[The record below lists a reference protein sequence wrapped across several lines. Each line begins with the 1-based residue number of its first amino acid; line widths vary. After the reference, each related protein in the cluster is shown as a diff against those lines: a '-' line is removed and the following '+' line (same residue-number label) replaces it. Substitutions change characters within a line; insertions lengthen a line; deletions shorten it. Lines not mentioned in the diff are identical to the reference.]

1 MDTIYPAHF
10 RVGGNGGLEIQTA
23 SEHNR
28 NTAELS
34 SERLSD
40 VQLAKT
46 GYLAGL
52 LHDAGKMSSAF
63 KAYMERIMD
72 GQPVQRGS
80 VIHTHAAARF
90 FLERF
95 HTPGTFTSYR
105 DMAAE
110 LLAFATGAH
119 HGLFD
124 CVDEHHRLGFSR
136 RLEWDDDSYRE
147 VMETFLAQCAGMEEI
162 EALFHQAEQEL
173 TPIFDRI
180 NARDSNEEIWFHLG
194 LLARLLLSAVI
205 EGDRYDTARF
215 EHQMMP
221 FPFPEPRK
229 NLWVQLLTHV
239 EEKLD
244 KLHHDT
250 PIQRARREISRRC
263 REAADRP
270 GGIYRLN
277 VPTGGG
283 KTLASLRFALAHAAA
298 NNKSR
303 IIFTSPLL
311 SILDQNAQVLREY
324 IGDDSLVLE
333 HHSNVIR
340 QKAEADADELDPKE
354 LMAENWSSAPIIIT
368 TLVQLLNTLFDGRTT
383 CIRRFQALCNCVLV
397 IDEVQ
402 TVPPRML
409 TLFNL
414 AMNFL
419 ADICGATIVLCSAT
433 QPCLEAADHPME
445 GSLEALVPYDPALW
459 APFQRTRIID
469 AGARRLEEIPA
480 FAQAVLADAT
490 SLLVVCN
497 TKKQARFL
505 YEQLR
510 RNDIV
515 CFHLSAAMCQ
525 AHRKAVIARMEA
537 ALEDSRRGGPKVL
550 CVSTQVIEAG
560 VDVSFGSVIRLL
572 AGMDNAVQTAGR
584 CNRNGESEEPAL
596 VYLITCS
603 DESLGVL
610 REIQNAKTAAIQL
623 LSAFRRDPEA
633 FADDLASDAAV
644 ARYYKNLYDGMRG
657 EAQDYPREKKPSLFD
672 LLSVNEA
679 YTVGWPGMEQF
690 GLHQAFKEAG
700 AAFQVFSQDT
710 TDVLVPYGEGAKII
724 AELGS
729 SAVQRDWE
737 KQKELLEQ
745 AKLYTVSLYQDQL
758 RLLEKRPGLKP
769 YLDGAVLALNP
780 EFYNKETGLTL
791 EPGDFELQEV

>member
-1 MDTIYPAHF
+1 MTIYPAHF
-10 RVGGNGGLEIQTA
+10 RQTDDGTIEIQTVP
-23 SEHNR
+23 EHNR
-28 NTAELS
+28 NTAEIA
-34 SERLSD
+34 SERLSG
-40 VQLAKT
+40 VRLAKT

-52 LHDAGKMSSAF
+52 LHDCGKHTTAYKIYLEKIMAGEPA
-63 KAYMERIMD
+63 
-72 GQPVQRGS
+72 QRGS

-90 FLERF
+90 FLEHF
-95 HTPGTFTSYR
+95 HTAGAFDSYR
-105 DMAAE
+105 DMTAE

-124 CVDEHHRLGFSR
+124 CVDENHRLGFAR
-136 RLEWDDDSYRE
+136 RLQWDDAAYRE
-147 VMETFLAQCAGMEEI
+147 ATEAFLAQCAGMEEI
-162 EALFHQAEQEL
+162 EALFDQAEQEL

-180 NARDSNEEIWFHLG
+180 NQRTSNEEIFFHLG

-205 EGDRYDTARF
+205 EGDRYDTARY
-215 EHQMMP
+215 EHRAMPLP
-221 FPFPEPRK
+221 FPAPQEA
-229 NLWVQLLTHV
+229 LWLQILIRV

-244 KLHHDT
+244 TLDHDT
-250 PIQRARREISRRC
+250 SVQKARREISRRC

-324 IGDDSLVLE
+324 IRDDSLVLE
-333 HHSNVIR
+333 HHSNVVR
-340 QKAEADADELDPKE
+340 QPRDPDSNELDPKE
-354 LMAENWSSAPIIIT
+354 LMAENWSSPIIIT

-383 CIRRFQALCNCVLV
+383 CIRRFQALCSCVLV

-419 ADICGATIVLCSAT
+419 ADVCGATIVLCSAT

-445 GSLEALVPYDPALW
+445 GSLEELVPYDPALW
-459 APFQRTRIID
+459 APFRRTHIVD
-469 AGARRLEEIPA
+469 AGARRLEEVPD
-480 FAQAVLADAT
+480 FAREVLDGVT

-505 YEQLR
+505 YQNLR
-510 RNDIV
+510 QDGIA

-525 AHRKAVIARMEA
+525 AHRKTVIARMEK
-537 ALEDSRRGGPKVL
+537 ALEQSRKGGPKVL
-550 CVSTQVIEAG
+550 CISTQVIEAG

-572 AGMDNAVQTAGR
+572 AGMDNAVQAAGR
-584 CNRNGESEEPAL
+584 CNRNGESEEPVP
-596 VYLITCS
+596 VYLVACG
-603 DESLGVL
+603 DENLSML
-610 REIQNAKTAAIQL
+610 REIRDAKTAALQL
-623 LSAFRRDPEA
+623 LSAFRQDPEA
-633 FADDLASDAAV
+633 FDGDLASDAAINC
-644 ARYYKNLYDGMRG
+644 YYKNLYGGMRG
-657 EAQDYPREKKPSLFD
+657 GAQDYPRRKEPSLFD
-672 LLSVNEA
+672 LLSVNDA
-679 YTVGWPGMEQF
+679 YAAGQPDMEKF
-690 GLHQAFKEAG
+690 GLHQAFQEAG

-710 TDVLVPYGEGAKII
+710 TDVLVPYGEGAEII

-729 SAVQRDWE
+729 SAVRQDWK

-745 AKLYTVSLYQDQL
+745 AKPYTVSLYQYQL
-758 RLLEKRPGLKP
+758 ELLEKQHGLTA

-780 EFYNKETGLTL
+780 EFYSDETGLTL
-791 EPGDFELQEV
+791 EANDPGLLEV

>member
-1 MDTIYPAHF
+1 MHYPAHF
-10 RVGGNGGLEIQTA
+10 RENADGSIEIQTV
-23 SEHNR
+23 SEHSR
-28 NTAELS
+28 NTAEIAA
-34 SERLSD
+34 ERLRG
-40 VQLAKT
+40 VHLAST

-52 LHDAGKMSSAF
+52 VHDQGKFSGAFREYIEKIMAG
-63 KAYMERIMD
+63 E
-72 GQPVQRGS
+72 PVQRGS

-90 FLERF
+90 FLEHF
-95 HTPGTFTSYR
+95 HTAGGPYR
-105 DMAAE
+105 DMTAE

-124 CVDEHHRLGFSR
+124 CVDENHRLGFAR
-136 RLEWDDDSYRE
+136 RLQWDDGSYRE
-147 VMETFLAQCAGMEEI
+147 ALAAFLEQCAGMEEL
-162 EALFHQAEQEL
+162 EALFGQAEQEL

-180 NARDSNEEIWFHLG
+180 NRRSSNEEIFFHLG

-205 EGDRYDTARF
+205 EGDRYDTARY
-215 EHQMMP
+215 ERRAMP
-221 FPFPEPRK
+221 PTVPPPQEDFWLR
-229 NLWVQLLTHV
+229 LLTRV

-244 KLHHDT
+244 RLRHDT

-298 NNKSR
+298 NGKSR
-303 IIFTSPLL
+303 LIFTSPLL

-340 QKAEADADELDPKE
+340 QSPEADADELDPKE
-354 LMAENWSSAPIIIT
+354 LMAENWSSPIIIT

-383 CIRRFQALCNCVLV
+383 CIRRFQALCSCVLV

-419 ADICGATIVLCSAT
+419 ADVCGATVVLCSAT
-433 QPCLEAADHPME
+433 QPCLEAAVHPIE
-445 GSLEALVPYDPALW
+445 GSLEELVPYDPALW
-459 APFQRTRIID
+459 APFRRTRIVD
-469 AGARRLEEIPA
+469 AGARRLEEIPG
-480 FAQAVLADAT
+480 FIRGVLEDAS

-497 TKKQARFL
+497 TKKQARSL

-510 RNDIV
+510 RKDAA

-525 AHRKAVIARMEA
+525 AHRKEVLSRIET
-537 ALEDSRRGGPKVL
+537 ALDENRRGGPKVL

-560 VDVSFGSVIRLL
+560 VDISFGSVIRLT
-572 AGMDNAVQTAGR
+572 AGMDSAVQAAGR
-584 CNRNGESEEPAL
+584 CNRNGESEAPAPA
-596 VYLITCS
+596 YLLTCS
-603 DESLGVL
+603 DENLSML
-610 REIQNAKTAAIQL
+610 REIQNAKTAALQL
-623 LSAFRRDPEA
+623 LSAFRRDPA
-633 FADDLASDAAV
+633 QFDGDLASDAAI
-644 ARYYKNLYDGMRG
+644 ACYYQNLYHGMAG
-657 EAQDYPREKKPSLFD
+657 GAQDDPLKGRKTLFD
-672 LLSVNEA
+672 LLSVNETYA
-679 YTVGWPGMEQF
+679 AGWPGMEQF

-700 AAFQVFSQDT
+700 RVFQVFAQDT
-710 TDVLVPYGEGAKII
+710 TDVLVPYGKGAEII

-729 SAVQRDWE
+729 PAVQRDWK

-745 AKLYTVSLYQDQL
+745 AKPYTVSLYRYQ
-758 RLLEKRPGLKP
+758 RELLEQQHGLTP
-769 YLDGAVLALNP
+769 YLDGAVLALHP
-780 EFYNKETGLTL
+780 EFYNEETGLTL
-791 EPGDFELQEV
+791 GANDPGLLEV

>member
-1 MDTIYPAHF
+1 MTIYPAHF
-10 RVGGNGGLEIQTA
+10 RQTDDGTIEIQTVP
-23 SEHNR
+23 EHNQ
-28 NTAELS
+28 NAAEIS
-34 SERLSD
+34 SERLSG
-40 VQLAKT
+40 VRLAKT

-52 LHDAGKMSSAF
+52 LHDCGKHTTAYKIYLEKIMAGEPA
-63 KAYMERIMD
+63 
-72 GQPVQRGS
+72 QRGS

-90 FLERF
+90 FLEHF
-95 HTPGTFTSYR
+95 HTAGAFDSYR
-105 DMAAE
+105 DMTAE

-124 CVDEHHRLGFSR
+124 CVDENHRLGFAR
-136 RLEWDDDSYRE
+136 RLQWDDAAYRE
-147 VMETFLAQCAGMEEI
+147 ATEAFLAQCAGMEEI
-162 EALFHQAEQEL
+162 EALFDQAEQEL

-180 NARDSNEEIWFHLG
+180 NQRTSNEEIFFHLG

-205 EGDRYDTARF
+205 EGDRYDTARY
-215 EHQMMP
+215 EHRAMP
-221 FPFPEPRK
+221 LPFPEPRET
-229 NLWVQLLTHV
+229 LWLQILIRV

-244 KLHHDT
+244 TLDHDT
-250 PIQRARREISRRC
+250 SVQKARREISRRC

-298 NNKSR
+298 NHKSR
-303 IIFTSPLL
+303 VIFTSPLL

-324 IGDDSLVLE
+324 IRDDSLVLE

-340 QKAEADADELDPKE
+340 QPRDPDSNKLDPKE
-354 LMAENWSSAPIIIT
+354 LMAENWDAPIIIT

-383 CIRRFQALCNCVLV
+383 CIRRFQALCSCVLV

-419 ADICGATIVLCSAT
+419 ADVCGATIVLCSAT

-445 GSLEALVPYDPALW
+445 GSLEELVPYDPALW
-459 APFQRTRIID
+459 APFRRTHIVD
-469 AGARRLEEIPA
+469 AGARRLEEVPD
-480 FAQAVLADAT
+480 FAREVLDGVT

-505 YEQLR
+505 YQNLR
-510 RNDIV
+510 QDGIA

-525 AHRKAVIARMEA
+525 AHRKTVIARMEK
-537 ALEDSRRGGPKVL
+537 ALEQSRKGGPKVL
-550 CVSTQVIEAG
+550 CISTQVIEAG

-572 AGMDNAVQTAGR
+572 AGMDNAVQAAGR
-584 CNRNGESEEPAL
+584 CNRNGESEEPVP
-596 VYLITCS
+596 VYLVACG
-603 DESLGVL
+603 DENLSML
-610 REIQNAKTAAIQL
+610 REIRDAKTAALQL
-623 LSAFRRDPEA
+623 LSAFRQDPEA
-633 FADDLASDAAV
+633 FDGDLASDAAINC
-644 ARYYKNLYDGMRG
+644 YYKNLYGGMRG
-657 EAQDYPREKKPSLFD
+657 GAQDYPRRKEPSLFD
-672 LLSVNEA
+672 LLSVNDA
-679 YTVGWPGMEQF
+679 YAAGQPDMEKF
-690 GLHQAFKEAG
+690 GLHQAFQEAG

-710 TDVLVPYGEGAKII
+710 TDVLVPYGEGAEII

-729 SAVQRDWE
+729 SAVRQDWK

-745 AKLYTVSLYQDQL
+745 AKPYTVSLYQYQL
-758 RLLEKRPGLKP
+758 ELLEKQHGLTA

-780 EFYNKETGLTL
+780 EFYSDETGLTL
-791 EPGDFELQEV
+791 EANDPGLLEV

>member
-1 MDTIYPAHF
+1 MIYPAHF
-10 RVGGNGGLEIQTA
+10 RRNTDGNIEIQTA
-23 SEHNR
+23 PEHCR
-28 NTAELS
+28 NTAKITA
-34 SERLSD
+34 ERLRGIR
-40 VQLAKT
+40 LAKA

-52 LHDAGKMSSAF
+52 FHDCGKLTTPYKEYLEKAIAG
-63 KAYMERIMD
+63 E
-72 GQPVQRGS
+72 PVQRGS

-95 HTPGTFTSYR
+95 HTAGAFDSYR

-124 CVDEHHRLGFSR
+124 CVDKNHRLGFTH
-136 RLEWDDDSYRE
+136 RLQWDENSYHE
-147 VMETFLAQCAGMEEI
+147 ALSAFLEQCAGINEI
-162 EALFHQAEQEL
+162 ETLFDQAEQEL
-173 TPIFDRI
+173 SPIFDRI
-180 NARDSNEEIWFHLG
+180 NQRASNEEIWFHLG
-194 LLARLLLSAVI
+194 LLARLILSAVI
-205 EGDRYDTARF
+205 EGDRYDTARY
-215 EHQMMP
+215 EHRTMP
-221 FPFPEPRK
+221 ITFPEPREA
-229 NLWVQLLTHV
+229 LWLQILTRV

-311 SILDQNAQVLREY
+311 SILDQNAKVLREY

-340 QKAEADADELDPKE
+340 QERDPDSNELDPKE
-354 LMAENWSSAPIIIT
+354 LMAENWSSPCIIT
-368 TLVQLLNTLFDGRTT
+368 TLSQLLNTLFDGRAT

-419 ADICGATIVLCSAT
+419 ADVCGATVVLCSAT
-433 QPCLEAADHPME
+433 QPCLEAAVHPIE
-445 GSLEALVPYDPALW
+445 GNLDELVPYDPALW
-459 APFQRTRIID
+459 APFRRTHIVD
-469 AGARRLEEIPA
+469 AGARRLEEVSD
-480 FAQAVLADAT
+480 FARKVTDSVT

-505 YEQLR
+505 YQNLQR
-510 RNDIV
+510 KDIF

-525 AHRKAVIARMEA
+525 AHRKEIIAQMET
-537 ALEDSRRGGPKVL
+537 ALESSRRGGPKVL
-550 CVSTQVIEAG
+550 CISTQVIEAG

-572 AGMDNAVQTAGR
+572 AGMDNAIQSAGR
-584 CNRNGESEEPAL
+584 CNRNGESIEP
-596 VYLITCS
+596 VPVHLITCS
-603 DESLGVL
+603 DESLSML
-610 REIQNAKTAAIQL
+610 REIRDSKTAALQL
-623 LSAFRRDPEA
+623 LSAFRRDPKA
-633 FADDLASDAAV
+633 FDEDLASDAAINC
-644 ARYYKNLYDGMRG
+644 YYKNLYSGMEG
-657 EAQDYPREKKPSLFD
+657 KAQDYPREKKPSLFD
-672 LLSVNEA
+672 LLSVNDA
-679 YTVGWPGMEQF
+679 YAAGQPGMEQF

-700 AAFQVFSQDT
+700 AAFQVFDQDT

-729 SAVQRDWE
+729 AAVRQDWK

-745 AKLYTVSLYQDQL
+745 AKPYTVSLYQYQL
-758 RLLEKRPGLKP
+758 ELLEKQHGLTA

-780 EFYNKETGLTL
+780 EFYSDETGLIL
-791 EPGDFELQEV
+791 ESGDPGLLEV